1 MTRLL
6 RERERESERKKKNKY
21 KISDKIIF
29 IPFQV
34 VKQVEFVVKQ
44 HYYQMF
50 VVENYLH
57 LLLPV
62 FKD

>member
-6 RERERESERKKKNKY
+6 RERVRAREKEKINKY

-34 VKQVEFVVKQ
+34 VKQIEFVVKQ

-62 FKD
+62 FQD